1 MLDILWIDNV
11 EDDLIKMGI
20 KRWRSRTD
28 DRKELGRGQSSTGT
42 VVPQSK
48 YVRKLDILVQ

>member
-28 DRKELGRGQSSTGT
+28 DRKELGGICEAARVLQE
-42 VVPQSK
+42 
-48 YVRKLDILVQ
+48 L